1 MELNKCKRCGA
12 FFVTDNCVCPNC
24 EPKDT
29 IELSKLKDFLS
40 ENSFPNSIESLSFDT
55 GITTKNLNRFLEQKD
70 FSSFSSLLQS
80 DNSGNLGIRL

>member
-12 FFVTDNCVCPNC
+12 FFITDNCVCPNC